1 MKKKG
6 SSTGLGPPGHMTGPG
21 ANIIKR
27 PSTTSTTQ
35 AATASSYVPIF
46 LYYHNEHVINDSS
59 STSSPTPSA
68 AAGAGAGAGANG
80 TSTSPTGSSSSP
92 AMTDNCMF
100 EMPIQVRK
108 LDLTEFSA
116 SIRAQ
121 TAVNRQ
127 FAAAGAVA
135 SSHISDEYLRSIL
148 QSLLANQPNMGGGLI
163 DGLTMNPSSNATNN
177 NGSSSSSANACYYYL
192 NFLIRDLLMC
202 GKFIA
207 PSSESFPKDI
217 ETYLKCR
224 IGELKCLFYG
234 LFRLDK

>member
-1 MKKKG
+1 
-6 SSTGLGPPGHMTGPG
+6 MTGPG
-21 ANIIKR
+21 NSIIKR

-68 AAGAGAGAGANG
+68 AAAANG

-116 SIRAQ
+116 SIRTQ

-127 FAAAGAVA
+127 FAGSVSSS

-148 QSLLANQPNMGGGLI
+148 QSLLANQSNMGGGLI
-163 DGLTMNPSSNATNN
+163 DGLTMNPSNNATNN
-177 NGSSSSSANACYYYL
+177 NGSSSSSSSSSSANTCYYYL

-207 PSSESFPKDI
+207 PSSDSFPKDI
-217 ETYLKCR
+217 ETYIKCR
-224 IGELKCLFYG
+224 IGE
-234 LFRLDK
+234 